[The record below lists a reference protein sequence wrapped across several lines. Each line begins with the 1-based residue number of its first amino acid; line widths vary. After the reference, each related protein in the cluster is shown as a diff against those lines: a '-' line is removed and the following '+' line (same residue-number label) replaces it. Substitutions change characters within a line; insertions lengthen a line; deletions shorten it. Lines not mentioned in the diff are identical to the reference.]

1 MSRVKFLTGSIK
13 LDLQSFG
20 LNIISKNEYLMKM
33 FPYLAKK
40 QVIYDFDTYNKTIS
54 YKNFI
59 NELQNYCCCY
69 DCEIEIVTLWETEN
83 EAEIQEFNV
92 NPQIIKI
99 EQFDDSKKYE
109 LIYKLENDCLNPSTS
124 YLLKKE

>member
-1 MSRVKFLTGSIK
+1 
-13 LDLQSFG
+13 
-20 LNIISKNEYLMKM
+20 MKM

-40 QVIYDFDTYNKTIS
+40 QVIYDFDAYNKTIS

-92 NPQIIKI
+92 KPQIIKI